1 MAEICIYIPLE
12 PYLSDWFINLHGGN
26 YPVRLMRG
34 CAESD
39 VLAKALMRQPEGEPI
54 PKPEE
59 GDVAIVIPQFRH
71 RDPVYFNY
79 LPKHGKLALL
89 QVIRHN
95 FDFDM
100 WNDLHRFGYIGS
112 RHDHLIYN
120 FMETRGI
127 ALTEANWNA
136 IAKRYQRKRDI
147 YLANLRSAKAKR
159 KKKTKK

>member
-12 PYLSDWFINLHGGN
+12 PYLRDWFIHLHGGN

-79 LPKHGKLALL
+79 LPKHGG
-89 QVIRHN
+89 VTC
-95 FDFDM
+95 
-100 WNDLHRFGYIGS
+100 IGS
-112 RHDHLIYN
+112 A
-120 FMETRGI
+120 TS
-127 ALTEANWNA
+127 ALAATILSTTLWRQEAS
-136 IAKRYQRKRDI
+136 
-147 YLANLRSAKAKR
+147 L
-159 KKKTKK
+159 

>member
-12 PYLSDWFINLHGGN
+12 PYLRDWFIHLHGGN

-39 VLAKALMRQPEGEPI
+39 VLAKALMRQPEGEHI

-100 WNDLHRFGYIGS
+100 WVTCISLATSASVRTILS
-112 RHDHLIYN
+112 TILWRQ
-120 FMETRGI
+120 E
-127 ALTEANWNA
+127 ALP
-136 IAKRYQRKRDI
+136 
-147 YLANLRSAKAKR
+147 
-159 KKKTKK
+159 